1 MENNKQQDLSDD
13 DYKQESPSNTWNPTK
28 ETDNSPGDIKSRKR
42 KIESEP
48 SENGKSI
55 STETV
60 LVANRENTPFFAD
73 QPSSDLYGLKPEF
86 LKSLGINLPLS
97 KWVYVTNFRCD
108 KSELKDVFEL
118 AGHVVICSMIA
129 VRNRYANVMFNHPLE
144 AVQAISM
151 FNGQNLYGQNLKVMM
166 INPPS
171 DTIILP
177 KGLKDIGPGLGFN
190 GRPLRDVEQHYRK
203 YKKHQRSLLDVSV
216 FTRDNDDEE
225 KEHLDIKKE
234 ELDTNSCNSSE
245 KTDSSKRRKYF
256 KTTNVQDLSIC
267 EESAQD
273 IISENASKKPR
284 LDEIESSSDEENI
297 DARIVTPSKLKD
309 KQKPPEKNTFPNDPR
324 LNPLALSTSASDK
337 KPPAITE
344 LQQKFP
350 PSGLQFPN
358 QPGNI
363 RPGPFHPPGPVMNP
377 VRPMMGPVGPSG
389 PMMQPIGANVPI
401 VPMHPNVP
409 IRPCPPVRPQGPLG
423 HPGSVGPQVPIGP
436 ITGPIRPY
444 MPGPYRPP
452 TANVPVMQG
461 PNPAMGPRPMIS
473 PNGPPSGP
481 NQLVANKEHQVLF
494 RNLPPSTTFPL
505 LCDEVSRCGRLL
517 SLQLTTPGCAVARFG
532 RLDDAQRCFQ
542 YFNGK
547 RIDGFV
553 IEACIT

>member
-144 AVQAISM
+144 AVQ
-151 FNGQNLYGQNLKVMM
+151 
-166 INPPS
+166 
-171 DTIILP
+171 
-177 KGLKDIGPGLGFN
+177 
-190 GRPLRDVEQHYRK
+190 
-203 YKKHQRSLLDVSV
+203 
-216 FTRDNDDEE
+216 
-225 KEHLDIKKE
+225 
-234 ELDTNSCNSSE
+234 
-245 KTDSSKRRKYF
+245 
-256 KTTNVQDLSIC
+256 
-267 EESAQD
+267 
-273 IISENASKKPR
+273 
-284 LDEIESSSDEENI
+284 
-297 DARIVTPSKLKD
+297 
-309 KQKPPEKNTFPNDPR
+309 
-324 LNPLALSTSASDK
+324 
-337 KPPAITE
+337 
-344 LQQKFP
+344 
-350 PSGLQFPN
+350 
-358 QPGNI
+358 
-363 RPGPFHPPGPVMNP
+363 
-377 VRPMMGPVGPSG
+377 
-389 PMMQPIGANVPI
+389 
-401 VPMHPNVP
+401 
-409 IRPCPPVRPQGPLG
+409 
-423 HPGSVGPQVPIGP
+423 
-436 ITGPIRPY
+436 
-444 MPGPYRPP
+444 
-452 TANVPVMQG
+452 
-461 PNPAMGPRPMIS
+461 
-473 PNGPPSGP
+473 
-481 NQLVANKEHQVLF
+481 
-494 RNLPPSTTFPL
+494 LPPSTTFPL